1 MKIEGSGVAREG
13 AVGANPSLPLPLP
26 LGGVLSAGP
35 AVGADRLLISETFL
49 SVQGEGK
56 LTGVPSFFIR
66 VSGCNLRCGWCD
78 TPYASWNPTGDVRSI
93 DELVGFAE
101 RSGARHMVVTGG
113 EPMIF
118 AATTELTRRL
128 ARSGLH
134 VTVETA
140 GTVDRE
146 VSCDL
151 MSLSP
156 KLKNSTPG
164 EGDLRDPGGVWRARH
179 EERRLDTGVLQR
191 LMAAHSRPRRD
202 FQLKFV
208 VSEPEQLGEIE
219 GLLSRLEGW
228 EPSDVLLMP
237 EGVAAPTPELRGWIV
252 GACTQRGWRYCHRLH
267 IELFGNRRGT

>member
-1 MKIEGSGVAREG
+1 MKPDV
-13 AVGANPSLPLPLP
+13 
-26 LGGVLSAGP
+26 AGP
-35 AVGADRLLISETFL
+35 ALAADRLLISETFL

-93 DELVGFAE
+93 DELVELANASE
-101 RSGARHMVVTGG
+101 ARHVVVTGG

-118 AATTELTRRL
+118 AAATQLTARL
-128 ARSGLH
+128 KHAGLH
-134 VTVETA
+134 VTIETA

-156 KLKNSTPG
+156 KLKNSTPAP
-164 EGDLRDPGGVWRARH
+164 GDPRDADGAWRARH
-179 EERRLDTGVLQR
+179 EQRRLNTSVLQD
-191 LMAAHSRPRRD
+191 LICAHARPARD

-208 VSEPEQLGEIE
+208 VSEPEQLEEIDA
-219 GLLSRLEGW
+219 LLAALSGW

-237 EGVAAPTPELRGWIV
+237 EGVSTPTRERRAWVIE
-252 GACTQRGWRYCHRLH
+252 ACTQRGWRYCHRLH